1 MLQSDPRLHRGMA
14 FYDIGMTPILGA
26 VAGCGH
32 RIRYVRLCGGRVEP
46 CLMPALW
53 DGMSV
58 HVAVVPTL
66 VR

>member
-1 MLQSDPRLHRGMA
+1 MA